1 MGFLAYDPARLG
13 VLRRAITVAL
23 DELRTVR
30 CTDAAA
36 TDAMRDVRRLADD
49 LDVTWLPIVDRVIA
63 GAAMEVSGSDRARF
77 ADLDNSLVWTM
88 ARGYGWSVAADP
100 LQDDATVVTAEEAR
114 ALGAR
119 LNRVDPASFVDDPVA
134 LTWLAG
140 QLQIIGRDP
149 DLTGQ
154 FLANFHEWGPW
165 CDALGR
171 QHAFVVDG
179 IEYRAHAGV
188 VELDGVL
195 AGFAAVRGSLPV
207 DSLVDQMHPY
217 SAALLVGFM
226 GLHGAELAD
235 VADRLIQRNWSDRMG
250 DTDIPVADLD
260 ALDGPNTADL
270 LCALMLLDPVAC
282 THYIGLFVDHPDTV
296 LVTIDDIELL
306 HRVVLTGTD
315 PANVDATTAG
325 RLLPTLIDSYRSTYS
340 TDANL
345 FLVDLI
351 SPWLLQF
358 SPANHEWAL
367 SSSERNSMLAFVLE
381 DNTALEHLIENSGAV
396 TAGVIAS
403 LTSGTPHQ
411 LEELAAFVA
420 MLGDLVVNERVRSEQ
435 LRKSAWDMVCG
446 IAGLL
451 TVAIPGI
458 AASLGVAAALLVVQ
472 SSFGPDPDHARHI
485 AAYGSDLALTTAAA
499 AVADRMVAQMTTE
512 GRLPP
517 GFPSPPDADPSVV
530 QPSDLF
536 IQEFMDWCDHLPG
549 GPHGQVADTI
559 VRHVYT
565 VLNPAVMGANSVD

>member
-1 MGFLAYDPARLG
+1 MGFLAYDPERLG
-13 VLRRAITVAL
+13 LLRRAITQAL
-23 DELRTVR
+23 DELRTLR

-36 TDAMRDVRRLADD
+36 GDAMREVRRLLTD
-49 LDVTWLPIVDRVIA
+49 LEVTWIPIVDRVIA
-63 GAAMEVSGSDRARF
+63 SSAMDVAGSDRQRF
-77 ADLDNSLVWTM
+77 AALDNSLVWTM

-119 LNRVDPASFVDDPVA
+119 LDRVDPASFVEDPVA

-149 DLTGQ
+149 HLTEQ

-165 CDALGR
+165 CDALAR

-179 IEYRAHAGV
+179 IEYRAHAGIS
-188 VELDGVL
+188 ELDGVL
-195 AGFAAVRGSLPV
+195 AGFAAVRGTLPV
-207 DSLVDQMHPY
+207 DSIVDQMHPY
-217 SAALLVGFM
+217 SAALLIGFM
-226 GLHGAELAD
+226 GLRGDALAD
-235 VADRLIQRNWSDRMG
+235 VADRLMQRNWSDRMG

-270 LCALMLLDPVAC
+270 LCALMLLDAAAC
-282 THYIGLFVDHPDTV
+282 TRYIGHFIEHPDTV
-296 LVTIDDIELL
+296 LATIDDVDLL
-306 HRVVLTGTD
+306 HRVILTGTD
-315 PANVDATTAG
+315 PTNVDATTAG
-325 RLLPTLIDSYRSTYS
+325 RLLPTLIESYRSTYA
-340 TDANL
+340 TDANV

-351 SPWLLQF
+351 SPWMLQF

-367 SSSERNSMLAFVLE
+367 TPTARNSMLAFVLE
-381 DNTALEHLIENSGAV
+381 NDTALERLIENSAVITDGA
-396 TAGVIAS
+396 IKS

-435 LRKSAWDMVCG
+435 LRRSAWDMVCG

-458 AASLGVAAALLVVQ
+458 AVSLGVAAALLVVQ
-472 SSFGPDPDHARHI
+472 SSFGPDPEHARHI
-485 AAYGSDLALTTAAA
+485 ADYGADLALTTAAA
-499 AVADRMVAQMTTE
+499 AVADRMVVELTAE

-517 GFPSPPDADPSVV
+517 GYPSPPDADPSAV
-530 QPSDLF
+530 QPSDVF

-549 GPHGQVADTI
+549 GFHGQVADTI